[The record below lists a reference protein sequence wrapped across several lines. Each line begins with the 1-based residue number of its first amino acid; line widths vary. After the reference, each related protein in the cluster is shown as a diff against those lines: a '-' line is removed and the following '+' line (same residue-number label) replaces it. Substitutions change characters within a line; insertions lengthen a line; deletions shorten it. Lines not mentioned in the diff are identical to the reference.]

1 MTTTEQAPG
10 AGFAEGHVEIE
21 GFTVRYHQAGPTAAT
36 GEPADPLVVLHG
48 AGGLHFSVALDLL
61 ARVRRVVLVEMPGFG
76 EQVNDVH
83 QSSDELAEAI
93 ARTVEA
99 IGIERYH
106 LLGHSLGGIVALHL
120 AFAHPDRLAS
130 LVLDGPAG
138 FREGESAPAATS
150 PQEMVRRFR
159 AQPERAPAFT
169 PPDPALMARVMPL
182 AQRLMISRPPYD
194 QELADR
200 LPQCAVRTLVLF
212 GDRDGVVPPQN
223 GRTYRRLMPN
233 CSFQLVHRAAHSV
246 QDDRPEA
253 YAELVGDFLERGWM
267 FLVPE
272 QSTLINP

>member
-1 MTTTEQAPG
+1 MTTIDRTPG
-10 AGFAEGHVEIE
+10 AGFVASSVEID
-21 GFTVRYHQAGPTAAT
+21 GFTVRYHEAGPIASPL
-36 GEPADPLVVLHG
+36 GDPLVVLHG

-61 ARVRRVVLVEMPGFG
+61 AHTRRVVLVEMPGFG

-83 QSSDELAEAI
+83 RSSDELAEAV
-93 ARTVEA
+93 AQAVEA
-99 IGIERYH
+99 IGLERYH
-106 LLGHSLGGIVALHL
+106 LLGHSIGGTIALHVAL
-120 AFAHPDRLAS
+120 AHPARVAS

-138 FREGESAPAATS
+138 FREGATAPADTS
-150 PQEMVRRFR
+150 PQDMVRRFR

-169 PPDPALMARVMPL
+169 PPDPALTARVLPL
-182 AQRLMISRPPYD
+182 AQRLMLDRPAFD

-200 LPQCAVRTLVLF
+200 LPQCTVRTLVLF

-233 CSFQLVHRAAHSV
+233 CSFQLVHQAAHSI